1 MAERILPFIPRS
13 RMKGGPH
20 LCFQVGGLEKALKV
34 VRGEAKAGRGTVVL
48 QPSHAA
54 ALWGFYRRVIPYN
67 KQNGRHVH
75 MQLLQP

>member
-1 MAERILPFIPRS
+1 MFPS
-13 RMKGGPH
+13 VGGDG
-20 LCFQVGGLEKALKV
+20 VGGVGWTLGIGLEKAQ
-34 VRGEAKAGRGTVVL
+34 EGRGTVVL

-75 MQLLQP
+75 MQLSQP